1 MTEQETIK
9 VVTLIVMSYPSSEKF
24 KDETSLK
31 GMVAVW
37 KNIFKDDNA
46 QLVEMAVQKHISV
59 NKWPPSIAEIREQMI
74 DLVRPDII
82 PPDIAWSMVADVLYT
97 ETEFEHFDID
107 SVFPEPIARVV
118 KTIGW
123 HNLYNLHCGSARGN
137 KDGMDRVAFTD
148 LYKPAYEREREQ
160 AMLPERIR
168 NVCERKRQEVGGENL
183 KLIEE
188 AHRKRLEKER
198 YWENIDQHLSN
209 RFLEENEIKLLGGN
223 DYEEE

>member
-37 KNIFKDDNA
+37 KTIFKDDNA

-137 KDGMDRVAFTD
+137 KDGMDRVAFMD
-148 LYKPAYEREREQ
+148 LFKPAYEREREQ

>member
-37 KNIFKDDNA
+37 KTIFKDDNA

-74 DLVRPDII
+74 ELTRPDII
-82 PPDIAWSMVADVLYT
+82 PPDIAWSMVADVLHT
-97 ETEFEHFDID
+97 ETEYGHFNIH
-107 SVFPEPIARVV
+107 STFPKPIARVV
-118 KTIGW
+118 ETIGW

-137 KDGMDRVAFTD
+137 KDGMDRVAFMD

-183 KLIEE
+183 KMITD
-188 AHRKRLEKER
+188 ARQKRLEKEQ
-198 YWENIDQHLSN
+198 YWENIDKHL
-209 RFLEENEIKLLGGN
+209 LERAFDENETKLLGGN
-223 DYEEE
+223 DYEE

>member
-37 KNIFKDDNA
+37 KSIFKDDNA

-137 KDGMDRVAFTD
+137 KDGTDRVAFMD